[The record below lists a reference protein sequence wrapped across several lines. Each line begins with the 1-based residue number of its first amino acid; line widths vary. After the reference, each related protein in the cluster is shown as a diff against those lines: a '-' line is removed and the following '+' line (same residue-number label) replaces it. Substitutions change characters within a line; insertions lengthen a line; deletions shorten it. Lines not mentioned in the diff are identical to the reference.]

1 MDNPEISELR
11 DRLEKLEA
19 AMERFRSMQVELVD
33 PGAANGGKSP
43 ILDSDTN
50 ALLPIPRDPRVDA
63 ILSALNKG
71 TITAVCNEDTTIT
84 ITLTLP
90 GLPSG

>member
-1 MDNPEISELR
+1 MDNDELR
-11 DRLEKLEA
+11 ERLEKAEA
-19 AMERFRSMQVELVD
+19 KIERLLNMQVELVD

-43 ILDSDTN
+43 IRDSDTN

-84 ITLTLP
+84 VTLTLP